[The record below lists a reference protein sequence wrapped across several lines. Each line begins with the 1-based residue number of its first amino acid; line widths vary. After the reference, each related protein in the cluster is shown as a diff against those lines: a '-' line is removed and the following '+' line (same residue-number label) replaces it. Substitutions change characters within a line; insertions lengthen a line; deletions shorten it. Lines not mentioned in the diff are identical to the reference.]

1 MQVTCLKIFLE
12 EINLM
17 TTIIKSLLIF
27 LLFTP
32 FLNSQDKASGISDK
46 TFPKESSEE
55 KIVRYN
61 LNGLKMIYSERF
73 DDAIAYYDSSL
84 ALDKNNLRS
93 NLYKSTVFM
102 WDYIVNK
109 NQNDFKDFFKLT
121 DDILKVTEQRI
132 SQNRNDTEAL
142 AILGALYGY
151 RSMIHTADNNYLKS
165 AWAGKRS
172 YDYLKVTIANNP
184 EAIESYLGMGIFN
197 YTLGSL
203 DSKIKPL
210 ISFIG
215 MKGDKQTG
223 LEQLTI
229 AKEQGVYTKY
239 EAKFFLSQFVKYYDK
254 DVNLGN
260 EMLDN
265 FLAENP
271 EFTLFRKLDE
281 KKVFSPDNF
290 F

>member
-1 MQVTCLKIFLE
+1 MSKLFKPLFIFLFFAST
-12 EINLM
+12 LH
-17 TTIIKSLLIF
+17 
-27 LLFTP
+27 
-32 FLNSQDKASGISDK
+32 SQDKASGISDK
-46 TFPKESSEE
+46 SSSIDLSEE
-55 KIVRYN
+55 KIVGYN
-61 LNGLKMIYSERF
+61 LKGLRMIYSERF
-73 DDAIAYYDSSL
+73 EDALAYYDSSL
-84 ALDKNNLRS
+84 AIDKENLRS

-102 WDYIVNK
+102 WDFIVNN
-109 NQNDFKDFFKLT
+109 NQKDYDKFFELT
-121 DDILKVTEQRI
+121 DNILKTSEQRI
-132 SQNRNDTEAL
+132 SRNRNDTEAL

-151 RSMIHTADNNYLKS
+151 RSMIHTANNDYLKS

-172 YDYLKVTIANNP
+172 YDYLRVTIANDP
-184 EAIESYLGMGIFN
+184 DAIESYLGMGIFN

-203 DSKIKPL
+203 DSKIKPI

-239 EAKFFLSQFVKYYDK
+239 EAKFLLSQFVKYYDK
-254 DVNLGN
+254 NISLGN
-260 EMLDN
+260 EMLES

-271 EFTLFRKLDE
+271 EFTLFRKLDD